1 MKVILLKDVKGLG
14 KAGEVK
20 NSADGYARNYLIPKK
35 YALEATKAN
44 LAKLKRRKENAE
56 NKEQQRHQEALQLG
70 AQLENVGITISV
82 KAGENGRLFGSVNTK
97 DIAQELKK
105 LGIEVDKRKIELS
118 DAIRQLGEYKVP
130 VRIYKE
136 TIAHVKVTVVS
147 Q

>member
-1 MKVILLKDVKGLG
+1 MKVILLQDVKGLG

-70 AQLENVGITISV
+70 AQLENVGITIRV

-118 DAIRQLGEYKVP
+118 DAIRQLGEYQVP

>member
-1 MKVILLKDVKGLG
+1 M
-14 KAGEVK
+14 
-20 NSADGYARNYLIPKK
+20 
-35 YALEATKAN
+35 
-44 LAKLKRRKENAE
+44 
-56 NKEQQRHQEALQLG
+56 
-70 AQLENVGITISV
+70 
-82 KAGENGRLFGSVNTK
+82 FGSVNTK

-118 DAIRQLGEYKVP
+118 DAIRQLGEYQVP